1 MGAETKAAAATAQGG
16 SGREVKVVVRNE
28 VEDPFNGGV
37 EAEGDGKGEGF
48 SKALV
53 EDVAVR
59 AAWSGRQEDAVVT
72 RICIRVGAWLA
83 NILLFF
89 PCVELPVLCCK

>member
-1 MGAETKAAAATAQGG
+1 M
-16 SGREVKVVVRNE
+16 VRNE
-28 VEDPFNGGV
+28 VKDPFNDGLK
-37 EAEGDGKGEGF
+37 AEEDREGL

-53 EDVAVR
+53 EDIAVR

-83 NILLFF
+83 NILLFL
-89 PCVELPVLCCK
+89 PCAELPVLCCN